1 MEKKDYSYLI
11 GITINELTILSYS
24 EPTKELASKRLCTCE
39 CSCGVVRDYLLS
51 KVLNNEVKSCGHLKV
66 GKPENFNQRKAYLER
81 TSKDKPLVTNQST
94 GIRNIYYSGSERKY
108 VVTIK
113 RYGKQFRKR
122 ALTLKQAI
130 EVKKELVAEIESYFN
145 EVLYKYNN

>member
-11 GITINELTILSYS
+11 GFKINELTILSYS
-24 EPTKELASKRLCTCE
+24 EPIKELGSKRLCT
-39 CSCGVVRDYLLS
+39 
-51 KVLNNEVKSCGHLKV
+51 LNSEVKSCGHLKV

-130 EVKKELVAEIESYFN
+130 DVKKELVAEIESYFN
-145 EVLYKYNN
+145 ETLYKYDR

>member
-1 MEKKDYSYLI
+1 M
-11 GITINELTILSYS
+11 
-24 EPTKELASKRLCTCE
+24 
-39 CSCGVVRDYLLS
+39 
-51 KVLNNEVKSCGHLKV
+51 KV

-113 RYGKQFRKR
+113 RYGKQFRKC

>member
-1 MEKKDYSYLI
+1 MKKKDYSYLI
-11 GITINELTILSYS
+11 GFKINELTILSYS
-24 EPTKELASKRLCTCE
+24 EPIKELGSKRLCTCE

-81 TSKDKPLVTNQST
+81 TSKDKPLLTNQST

>member
-11 GITINELTILSYS
+11 GTTINELTILSYS
-24 EPTKELASKRLCTCE
+24 EPIKELASKRLCTCE

-81 TSKDKPLVTNQST
+81 TSKDKPLITNQST

-130 EVKKELVAEIESYFN
+130 EVKKELVVEIESYFN